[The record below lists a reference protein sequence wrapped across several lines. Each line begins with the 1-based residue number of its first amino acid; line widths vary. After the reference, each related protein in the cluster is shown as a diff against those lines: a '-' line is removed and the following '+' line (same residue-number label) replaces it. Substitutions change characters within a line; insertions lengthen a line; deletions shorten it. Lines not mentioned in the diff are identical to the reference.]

1 MITIK
6 TFNAIPGV
14 CLEACD
20 EIVLPNKV
28 GAMCVANLQ
37 AAYIRHDYNPPEK
50 EWVPIPIPPPE
61 PPKYEPSDPLA
72 YPAGQRV
79 AKIAVEAAEATAA
92 AEKLNSKRKK
102 AAHEEADQG

>member
-1 MITIK
+1 MITIR

-28 GAMCVANLQ
+28 GAVCVANLQ

-50 EWVPIPIPPPE
+50 EWEPIPIPPPE

-72 YPAGQRV
+72 YPAGRKLAKQV
-79 AKIAVEAAEATAA
+79 ADA
-92 AEKLNSKRKK
+92 AEKLKPTRKK
-102 AAHEEADQG
+102 APHDEAHEG